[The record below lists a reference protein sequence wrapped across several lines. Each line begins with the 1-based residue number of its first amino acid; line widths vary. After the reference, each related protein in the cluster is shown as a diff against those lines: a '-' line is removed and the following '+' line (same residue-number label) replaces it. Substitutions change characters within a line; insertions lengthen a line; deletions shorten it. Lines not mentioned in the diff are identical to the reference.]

1 MRVLGFEQMQYWSN
15 RAANLQFCI
24 VHTVVFITS
33 LAKEVMF
40 LVAFLCL
47 FVCLFVFCKED
58 KDKDVFIGP
67 KEFVSHMMMTQTKYR
82 LYHQLK

>member
-1 MRVLGFEQMQYWSN
+1 MTLCNHVTLILATL
-15 RAANLQFCI
+15 AAAMTGDQQLHNSMFCEENEEI
-24 VHTVVFITS
+24 
-33 LAKEVMF
+33 L
-40 LVAFLCL
+40 
-47 FVCLFVFCKED
+47 D

>member
-1 MRVLGFEQMQYWSN
+1 
-15 RAANLQFCI
+15 
-24 VHTVVFITS
+24 
-33 LAKEVMF
+33 MF
-40 LVAFLCL
+40 WLSRNND
-47 FVCLFVFCKED
+47 KD

>member
-1 MRVLGFEQMQYWSN
+1 MTYRL
-15 RAANLQFCI
+15 
-24 VHTVVFITS
+24 
-33 LAKEVMF
+33 LAVSEIIPKD
-40 LVAFLCL
+40 
-47 FVCLFVFCKED
+47 KD

>member
-1 MRVLGFEQMQYWSN
+1 MFIIIIN
-15 RAANLQFCI
+15 
-24 VHTVVFITS
+24 TVS
-33 LAKEVMF
+33 VMF
-40 LVAFLCL
+40 DNYDWCMMVKLLGVSSYRRRIKA
-47 FVCLFVFCKED
+47 D

>member
-1 MRVLGFEQMQYWSN
+1 MN
-15 RAANLQFCI
+15 RQSISHWLNSRSSPQCTKI
-24 VHTVVFITS
+24 
-33 LAKEVMF
+33 KD
-40 LVAFLCL
+40 
-47 FVCLFVFCKED
+47 KD

>member
-1 MRVLGFEQMQYWSN
+1 MEGLGERLPLKVLDRF
-15 RAANLQFCI
+15 
-24 VHTVVFITS
+24 
-33 LAKEVMF
+33 KD
-40 LVAFLCL
+40 
-47 FVCLFVFCKED
+47 KD